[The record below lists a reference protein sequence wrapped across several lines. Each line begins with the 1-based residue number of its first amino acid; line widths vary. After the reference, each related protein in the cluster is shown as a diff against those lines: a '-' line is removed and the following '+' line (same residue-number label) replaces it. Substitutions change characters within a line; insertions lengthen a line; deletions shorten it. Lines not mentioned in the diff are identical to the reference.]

1 MKTNYIFYEDKL
13 KGEYKEAFKKVEL
26 YAAVNNITG
35 DLLDAKMMELIDL
48 MLGAQE
54 NGKDVGVVIGKDIEV
69 FCKDYFKDYSLKN
82 RLSEFARSI
91 YRLAWVVFVIEFIP
105 MLTIFNGEDLSTLK
119 NKLDMAPFI
128 VGFVGASLTSLL
140 LNTIMK
146 KITFKIKRL
155 SYFIYGVFS
164 FISVLVVVFLAIN
177 LFDSFNLAISG
188 VVVLGS
194 SLSYIICY
202 KVLSLIYRKKNC
214 EVSSCSKK
222 EIKSHMKSDR
232 NEHFKRQL
240 AEAFVK
246 RYHRANKKRIKQGKE
261 ELTKEEFMNILLK
274 ENEKLKKGNI
284 VGLILMAVIVGGFI
298 LNVALTSTLMNTI
311 IFTLIM
317 IAIQVPLV
325 YSTIIK
331 SMQGKDLRTEMF
343 NEMTARN
350 LDVFQYLEK
359 S

>member
-1 MKTNYIFYEDKL
+1 MVFLLYYVKMYIHEGIYYLLMK
-13 KGEYKEAFKKVEL
+13 EYKIWV
-26 YAAVNNITG
+26 YRRGIS
-35 DLLDAKMMELIDL
+35 LI
-48 MLGAQE
+48 
-54 NGKDVGVVIGKDIEV
+54 
-69 FCKDYFKDYSLKN
+69 CKDYSLKN
-82 RLSEFARSI
+82 RLGEFARNI
-91 YRLAWVVFVIEFIP
+91 YRVAWVVFVIEVIP
-105 MLTIFNGEDLSTLK
+105 MLSIFNGKDLSILK
-119 NKLDMAPFI
+119 NKVDMLPFV

-146 KITFKIKRL
+146 KVNFKIKRL
-155 SYFIYGVFS
+155 SYFIYVLFS
-164 FISVLVVVFLAIN
+164 FTCVLAVVFLAIN
-177 LFDSFNLAISG
+177 LFDNFNLAISG

-222 EIKSHMKSDR
+222 EIKSHMKSER

-246 RYHRANKKRIKQGKE
+246 RYYRINKKRIKQGKE
-261 ELTKEEFMNILLK
+261 ELTKEEFMTILLK
-274 ENEKLKKGNI
+274 ENEKLKKGNLI
-284 VGLILMAVIVGGFI
+284 GLILVIVIVGGFI

-311 IFTLIM
+311 IFTLI
-317 IAIQVPLV
+317 IVAIQVPLV

-331 SMQGKDLRTEMF
+331 SIQGKDLRTEMF
-343 NEMTARN
+343 KEMTTRN

-359 S
+359 N